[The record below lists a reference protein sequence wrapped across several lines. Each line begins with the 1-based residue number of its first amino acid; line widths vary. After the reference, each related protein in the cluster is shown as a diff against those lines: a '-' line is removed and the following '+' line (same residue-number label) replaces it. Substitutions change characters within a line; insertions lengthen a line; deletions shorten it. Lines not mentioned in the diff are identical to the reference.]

1 LQPVDANGLQVRDVT
16 VTPDKITL
24 LQSVS
29 QRGGYRN
36 VVVIVVTEGQVR
48 QGYRLSSITVN
59 PPTVTV
65 YSTDTAIVD
74 ALPGSIETRV
84 INLIDKQDDFTET
97 IELNLPA
104 NLQVI
109 GSSQVEVK
117 VDIEPVVSSVALSD
131 IPLEASGLA
140 SNLSATFLPEKAT
153 IIITGPLPALDALF
167 VNDIRVLVDLTGYLP
182 GTYSLDEPKLSL
194 NIPGLTIESLS
205 PATFEVTISAGR

>member
-1 LQPVDANGLQVRDVT
+1 M
-16 VTPDKITL
+16 
-24 LQSVS
+24 
-29 QRGGYRN
+29 
-36 VVVIVVTEGQVR
+36 
-48 QGYRLSSITVN
+48 
-59 PPTVTV
+59 
-65 YSTDTAIVD
+65 
-74 ALPGSIETRV
+74 

-140 SNLSATFLPEKAT
+140 SNLSASFLPEKAT